1 MLRLYERLL
10 RLYPASYRQQ
20 FADEMLM
27 LFSQLQCENN
37 AHTSLSRGIFYLR
50 EIAGVLGG
58 AARERCRTL
67 PRRNLPLFE
76 GGFMMRDGFRFPKTT
91 AVLMTLILAGIVV
104 AIQKGEAIQASMAAS
119 NSQIGPA
126 QPVHSVLLS
135 SIVSFLLIF
144 YAAGSI
150 GWIVLLALRKFGVHR
165 LDESSGGNSRH
176 S

>member
-1 MLRLYERLL
+1 MLRLYEHLL
-10 RLYPASYRQQ
+10 RLYPAPYRQQ
-20 FADEMLM
+20 FEDEMLSVFHE
-27 LFSQLQCENN
+27 LRSENRI
-37 AHTSLSRGIFYLR
+37 HTRLRRGIFYFR
-50 EIAGVLGG
+50 EIAGVLLGS
-58 AARERCRTL
+58 ARERCRVL
-67 PRRNLPLFE
+67 RGQDVGLFE

-165 LDESSGGNSRH
+165 LDESSRGNSRH